1 MTADEIWSVTDIHV
15 ETKKD
20 TINKG
25 ISLRFLKLQLQNFE
39 LIKMRSYGFYG
50 FLKSDLVENY
60 QEKEARLIDENHVNG
75 RNISCLWMKK

>member
-1 MTADEIWSVTDIHV
+1 
-15 ETKKD
+15 
-20 TINKG
+20 
-25 ISLRFLKLQLQNFE
+25 
-39 LIKMRSYGFYG
+39 MRSYGFYG